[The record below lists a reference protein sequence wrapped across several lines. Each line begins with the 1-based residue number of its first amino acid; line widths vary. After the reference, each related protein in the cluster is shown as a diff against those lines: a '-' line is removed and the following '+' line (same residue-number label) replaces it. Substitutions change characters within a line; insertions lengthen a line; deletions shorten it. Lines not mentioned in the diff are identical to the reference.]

1 MKRRWLLDSGIASD
15 FFNQREP
22 VCSRVLE
29 AVQRG
34 DVVGNELIVGRR
46 MSRATASESSE
57 KQCECEPTVHR
68 HCLAQSCQA
77 VARPTL
83 PINQAGPPRL
93 TVNVRRLTISD
104 FASPKEVEQRGD
116 AVSTH
121 MPREIG
127 GHHDGKQNLDTPY
140 PIQSFSMRTTG
151 KDQHGP
157 DSEHWKRQGKRGKCR
172 IVNGKS
178 PLADVIENDRHHFD
192 D

>member
-93 TVNVRRLTISD
+93 
-104 FASPKEVEQRGD
+104 
-116 AVSTH
+116 AVSYCGMSMT
-121 MPREIG
+121 R
-127 GHHDGKQNLDTPY
+127 
-140 PIQSFSMRTTG
+140 QSSPVCMMRSCLTLPAGVTTA
-151 KDQHGP
+151 
-157 DSEHWKRQGKRGKCR
+157 R
-172 IVNGKS
+172 
-178 PLADVIENDRHHFD
+178 
-192 D
+192 

>member
-22 VCSRVLE
+22 VCSSVLE

-34 DVVGNELIVGRR
+34 DVVGNGLIVGRR

-68 HCLAQSCQA
+68 HSLAQSCQA

-93 TVNVRRLTISD
+93 KASKVEQIELVRREWERD
-104 FASPKEVEQRGD
+104 E
-116 AVSTH
+116 
-121 MPREIG
+121 
-127 GHHDGKQNLDTPY
+127 
-140 PIQSFSMRTTG
+140 
-151 KDQHGP
+151 
-157 DSEHWKRQGKRGKCR
+157 
-172 IVNGKS
+172 
-178 PLADVIENDRHHFD
+178 DRCLG
-192 D
+192 

>member
-83 PINQAGPPRL
+83 PINQAGPPRPGL
-93 TVNVRRLTISD
+93 KPS
-104 FASPKEVEQRGD
+104 
-116 AVSTH
+116 
-121 MPREIG
+121 
-127 GHHDGKQNLDTPY
+127 
-140 PIQSFSMRTTG
+140 
-151 KDQHGP
+151 
-157 DSEHWKRQGKRGKCR
+157 
-172 IVNGKS
+172 
-178 PLADVIENDRHHFD
+178 
-192 D
+192 